1 MDIGFVAAILGGLLA
16 LLSPCSALLLP
27 SFFAYAFRDTGR
39 LLLRT
44 GVFYVG
50 LCLTLVPLGAGSA
63 MVSVLFHGHR
73 DLLISVAGGLII
85 AFGVAQIL
93 GLGFT
98 WGVLARAQ
106 SRFAGGRGNLSVLGL
121 GAVYGLAGFCSGPI
135 LGAVLTVAATGTPVR
150 GMFLMAA
157 YALGM
162 VLPMFFLALLWDH
175 FDLGGRRW
183 LRGRVVE
190 LGPLRTHT
198 TALLSGGLFV
208 GIGVLFVAFDGT
220 ASMTLPG
227 AGWMAETA
235 DRAQGEFAR
244 LGTSTD
250 LVALVALALV
260 VALVAVAAL
269 RSRRRNHDGEET
281 GGGGNA
287 AVEDTEEVGAGKHPA
302 GEHGEHGAGEAG
314 AGRHDSPNPGR
325 APGRAE

>member
-1 MDIGFVAAILGGLLA
+1 MDIGFVAAVLGGLLV

-44 GVFYVG
+44 GVFYAG

-63 MVSVLFHGHR
+63 MVSMLFYGHR
-73 DLLISVAGGLII
+73 DLLINAAGGLII

-106 SRFAGGRGNLSVLGL
+106 GRFAAGRGSLSVLGL

-150 GMFLMAA
+150 GMLLMAA
-157 YALGM
+157 YGLGM
-162 VLPMFFLALLWDH
+162 VLPMFFLALLWDRY
-175 FDLGGRRW
+175 DLGSRQW
-183 LRGRVVE
+183 LRGRTVS

-198 TALLSGGLFV
+198 TALLTGALFV

-220 ASMTLPG
+220 ASMVGLPG
-227 AGWMAETA
+227 TGWMAEVA
-235 DRAQGEFAR
+235 DQAQGTLTQLSGA
-244 LGTSTD
+244 TD
-250 LVALVALALV
+250 TVALVALVGTVTLV
-260 VALVAVAAL
+260 VAATLL
-269 RSRRRNHDGEET
+269 NR
-281 GGGGNA
+281 
-287 AVEDTEEVGAGKHPA
+287 K
-302 GEHGEHGAGEAG
+302 
-314 AGRHDSPNPGR
+314 PGR
-325 APGRAE
+325 DDENDEADSATGPEAETATGPGAETEKAEGRAD

>member
-1 MDIGFVAAILGGLLA
+1 MDIGFVAAVLGGLLA

-27 SFFAYAFRDTGR
+27 SFFAYAFRDTGQ

-63 MVSVLFHGHR
+63 MVSVLFYGHR

-106 SRFAGGRGNLSVLGL
+106 NRFAGGRGNLSVLGL

-175 FDLGGRRW
+175 FDLGGRQW
-183 LRGRVVE
+183 LRGRTVE

-198 TALLSGGLFV
+198 TALLSGALFV
-208 GIGVLFVAFDGT
+208 GIGVLFVVFDGT
-220 ASMTLPG
+220 ASMTSLPG
-227 AGWMAETA
+227 FDRMAEAA

-250 LVALVALALV
+250 LIALVALAVV
-260 VALVAVAAL
+260 VALVAVTAV
-269 RSRRRNHDGEET
+269 RSRRRNRDEEET
-281 GGGGNA
+281 
-287 AVEDTEEVGAGKHPA
+287 TEEETAEDGTGEGEITEAAGAEEA
-302 GEHGEHGAGEAG
+302 EEHG
-314 AGRHDSPNPGR
+314 SPNPGR
-325 APGRAE
+325 ATGRAE

>member
-27 SFFAYAFRDTGR
+27 SFFAYAFRDTGQ

-63 MVSVLFHGHR
+63 MVSVLFYGHR
-73 DLLISVAGGLII
+73 ELLISVAGGVII

-106 SRFAGGRGNLSVLGL
+106 SRFVGGRGSLSVLGL

-150 GMFLMAA
+150 GMLLMAA

-183 LRGRVVE
+183 LRGRTVE

-220 ASMTLPG
+220 ASMTSLPG

-235 DRAQGEFAR
+235 DRAQGVFAR

-250 LVALVALALV
+250 LVALGALAVLV
-260 VALVAVAAL
+260 VLVAVGTVL
-269 RSRRRNHDGEET
+269 SRRRTAGDEDSEVAGPDEAGIAETGIAETGAEET
-281 GGGGNA
+281 GP
-287 AVEDTEEVGAGKHPA
+287 GADA
-302 GEHGEHGAGEAG
+302 
-314 AGRHDSPNPGR
+314 RDDSNPGR
-325 APGRAE
+325 TAGRAE